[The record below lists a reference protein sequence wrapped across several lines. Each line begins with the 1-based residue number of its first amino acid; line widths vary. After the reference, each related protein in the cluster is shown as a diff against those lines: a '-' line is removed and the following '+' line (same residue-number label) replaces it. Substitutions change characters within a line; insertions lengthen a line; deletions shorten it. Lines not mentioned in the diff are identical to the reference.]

1 MREHVG
7 PAAAYFRAGFR
18 RYSAYRVATA
28 AGAFANT
35 VFGILHAS
43 ILIAAIDGAPVTAAT
58 GSAVVAGYSAA
69 QASTYAWLVQAL
81 LAPLA
86 LFGWNELGQRVRTGD
101 IAIDLARPVDLQ
113 LSWLA
118 ADLGR
123 AAFQLIPRAL
133 PPLAVGAIWFGLALP
148 ATPLP
153 YLLGAVSMVLAAST
167 SFACRFAMNL
177 TAFWLLDIRG
187 VVTLY
192 TVLSN
197 LLCGLFFP
205 LGWCPPWLRTL
216 AYATPFP
223 SMLQTPVDV
232 VSGRASGLAALHG
245 LAVQGLWLAGSVV
258 LGRAVLRRATA
269 KLVVQGG

>member
-1 MREHVG
+1 MLDQARPVL
-7 PAAAYFRAGFR
+7 AYFRAGFR
-18 RYSAYRVATA
+18 RFSAYRIATA

-35 VFGILHAS
+35 VFGVLHAS
-43 ILIAAIDGAPVTAAT
+43 ILIAAINGTKPTAAT
-58 GSAVVAGYSAA
+58 GSAVVAGYSAT

-81 LAPLA
+81 IAPLA
-86 LFGWNELGQRVRTGD
+86 LFGWNELAQRVRTGD

-123 AAFQLIPRAL
+123 AAFQLIPRGL
-133 PPLAVGAIWFGLALP
+133 PPLAVGAVWFGFALP
-148 ATPLP
+148 VTPLP
-153 YLLGAVSMVLAAST
+153 YLLGAVSMLLAVST

-187 VVTLY
+187 IVTMY

-232 VSGRASGLAALHG
+232 VSGRVGGLVAVQE
-245 LAVQGLWLAGSVV
+245 LAVQGLWLAGTVL